1 MVIPATTATYLGIEE
16 QDFFSSAV
24 PLRLAASAAARPT
37 LGVAQ
42 TRASLARPCST
53 KGLLAVAFASPH
65 WFLSSR
71 TRSANSWEEY
81 LPSYASI
88 LQLIGDSISW
98 CCLTC
103 ETEDGRHGA
112 LTLNRS
118 LQVLSEESGDVR
130 KDL

>member
-1 MVIPATTATYLGIEE
+1 MIIPATTATYLGIEE
-16 QDFFSSAV
+16 QDFISSTV
-24 PLRLAASAAARPT
+24 PLRLAASAAARLT
-37 LGVAQ
+37 LGLAQ
-42 TRASLARPCST
+42 TRASLARSCST
-53 KGLLAVAFASPH
+53 NGLLAVAFASPH

-71 TRSANSWEEY
+71 TCSANTWEED

-103 ETEDGRHGA
+103 EIEDGRHGA

-118 LQVLSEESGDVR
+118 LRVLSEESGGVR